1 MTAPNVFSVNM
12 VRLVS
17 HTVSLN
23 VVMDPAIRSR
33 DLASRVVKAVNF
45 SVTVVYVKTAILD
58 ATHVKTI
65 QTAYPVTIH
74 LYISGVLPA
83 NMTVLVVYGLVAV
96 KIMVAPQDVTEII
109 IEFTVVSKMAMNA
122 YIARLDA

>member
-17 HTVSLN
+17 HTVSLH

-33 DLASRVVKAVNF
+33 DLASRVVKAVNI
-45 SVTVVYVKTAILD
+45 SVARVYVKTVQID
-58 ATHVKTI
+58 AAHVKTI

-74 LYISGVLPA
+74 LYIGGVLPA
-83 NMTVLVVYGLVAV
+83 NMTVLAVKSKSAV
-96 KIMVAPQDVTEII
+96 KIMVAPQDVTVII
-109 IEFTVVSKMAMNA
+109 IKFTIVSKMAMNA
-122 YIARLDA
+122 YIARMDA